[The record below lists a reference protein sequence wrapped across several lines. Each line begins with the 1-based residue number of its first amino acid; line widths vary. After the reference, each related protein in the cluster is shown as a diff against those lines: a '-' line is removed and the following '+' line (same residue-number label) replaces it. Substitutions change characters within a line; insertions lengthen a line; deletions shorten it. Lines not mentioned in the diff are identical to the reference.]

1 VSLKQ
6 ARFRQLQEMS
16 GFTSAR
22 LDLADGSGL
31 ARLFEEHGF
40 ATVVNLAAQAG
51 VRYSLVNPQAYV
63 KSNLEGFVN
72 LLEACR
78 RQPVRHLVYASTSS
92 VYGSVT
98 RMPFSVHQ
106 NVDHPVSLYAA
117 TKKANEL
124 LAHSYSH
131 LFGLPTT
138 GVRFFTVYGPW
149 GRPDMAL
156 FLFTRAIL
164 AGQPINVFNYGDMQ
178 RDFTYVD
185 DIVEGMVRLI
195 DRVAAPNP
203 EWNGDDPDPATS
215 LAPYRV
221 YNIGNHTPVRLMR
234 VIEILENCLGRKAEM
249 RLLPMQPGDVPATLA
264 DVDDLA
270 RDVGFSPD
278 TPIEVGI
285 ERFVRWYRDFYG
297 D

>member
-1 VSLKQ
+1 
-6 ARFRQLQEMS
+6 
-16 GFTSAR
+16 
-22 LDLADGSGL
+22 
-31 ARLFEEHGF
+31 
-40 ATVVNLAAQAG
+40 
-51 VRYSLVNPQAYV
+51 
-63 KSNLEGFVN
+63 
-72 LLEACR
+72 
-78 RQPVRHLVYASTSS
+78 
-92 VYGSVT
+92 
-98 RMPFSVHQ
+98 
-106 NVDHPVSLYAA
+106 
-117 TKKANEL
+117 
-124 LAHSYSH
+124 
-131 LFGLPTT
+131 
-138 GVRFFTVYGPW
+138 
-149 GRPDMAL
+149 
-156 FLFTRAIL
+156 
-164 AGQPINVFNYGDMQ
+164 MQ